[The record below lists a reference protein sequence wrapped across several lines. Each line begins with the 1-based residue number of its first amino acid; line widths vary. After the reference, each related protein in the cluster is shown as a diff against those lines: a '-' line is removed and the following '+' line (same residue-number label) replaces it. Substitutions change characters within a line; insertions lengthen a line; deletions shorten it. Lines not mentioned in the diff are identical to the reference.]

1 MIWLIYVVSKRTCLL
16 IHSIWRTI
24 MSDISLTAS
33 MRTNLLAL
41 QNTQS
46 LVDRTQERLSTG
58 LKVNSALDN
67 ASSYY
72 AARSLNNRASDL
84 SSLLDS
90 MGQGI
95 QTIKA
100 ASEGV
105 EAITDF
111 VEQAKA
117 IANSARDT
125 TDDASRAKYMEQF
138 NEILDQIDTLA
149 KDSSYKGINLLNKE
163 TLTVTFNETIKN
175 PSKVEI
181 QGVDSSSAG
190 LGLKPVAEWT
200 SSAHEVKDETEAAK
214 VLDSEAMENIKEGTT
229 LSKAEKEAIVKELVG
244 GDLKSVTLSGLKGA
258 DGTTDITYNFE
269 DDNYPKAKAFDPT
282 AIEAWLKKNIDSG
295 IKAKADGSGFEYAN
309 GNLVSASD
317 ITKAETE
324 LKSMIDAAISKSSE
338 YETAEKSK
346 LQEKQSE
353 AVIAEAKQ
361 VMANKGISDTLETV
375 STAINTLRDYASA
388 FGNYNTIVQTRQEFT
403 KNLINVLTEGADNLT
418 LADMNEESANMLAL
432 QTRQQLGVNS
442 LSLASQAAQSVL
454 ALF

>member
-1 MIWLIYVVSKRTCLL
+1 
-16 IHSIWRTI
+16 

-46 LVDRTQERLSTG
+46 LVNRTQERLSTG

-95 QTIKA
+95 QIIKA
-100 ASEGV
+100 ATEGV
-105 EAITDF
+105 ESITDF

-125 TDDASRAKYMEQF
+125 ADDDSRAKYMDQF
-138 NEILDQIDTLA
+138 NEILDQIDALA
-149 KDSSYKGINLLNKE
+149 KDASYKGINLLNKE

-181 QGVDSSSAG
+181 TGVDSSAAG

-200 SSAHEVKDETEAAK
+200 SSSHVVDDAKAQEILDEETI
-214 VLDSEAMENIKEGTT
+214 ENIKSGVSLT
-229 LSKAEKEAIVKELVG
+229 KAEKEEVLKGVIEEGVSVTIKIGSEDVTVDADTYPKSSTFDPNAIVAYLKRNLGNEDVTYDNTNSKYMTAATG
-244 GDLKSVTLSGLKGA
+244 GT
-258 DGTTDITYNFE
+258 E
-269 DDNYPKAKAFDPT
+269 
-282 AIEAWLKKNIDSG
+282 ID
-295 IKAKADGSGFEYAN
+295 
-309 GNLVSASD
+309 ASEVA
-317 ITKAETE
+317 KAETAV
-324 LKSMIDAAISKSSE
+324 KAMIDAAVLNSDE
-338 YETAEKSK
+338 YKTAEEAA
-346 LQEKQSE
+346 LTAKQDK
-353 AVIAEAKQ
+353 AVIAEAQQ
-361 VMANKGISDTLETV
+361 VLANQGISDTLETV
-375 STAINTLRDYASA
+375 SRAINTLRDYAST

-403 KNLINVLTEGADNLT
+403 KNLINVLTEGADSLT

>member
-1 MIWLIYVVSKRTCLL
+1 
-16 IHSIWRTI
+16 

-100 ASEGV
+100 ATEGV

-117 IANSARDT
+117 IASSARDT
-125 TDDASRAKYMEQF
+125 TDDDSRAKYMTQF

-181 QGVDSSSAG
+181 EGVDASSAG
-190 LGLKPVAEWT
+190 LDMSPVENWTKASQKPVDEAKLNELLSADEQEKIKSGVKVSDEKIAEIKDGLRGTETMIVGKKNDGSDNEVTIPAKGTAWDPDVVT
-200 SSAHEVKDETEAAK
+200 AWLNSKTGIDGKYAYDTTDSKYTFTPTGGTATDVAQSEVDEAVAALDQQADKALEKAAKESADYATALEEAENEALQTEAAQI
-214 VLDSEAMENIKEGTT
+214 L
-229 LSKAEKEAIVKELVG
+229 
-244 GDLKSVTLSGLKGA
+244 
-258 DGTTDITYNFE
+258 
-269 DDNYPKAKAFDPT
+269 
-282 AIEAWLKKNIDSG
+282 
-295 IKAKADGSGFEYAN
+295 AN
-309 GNLVSASD
+309 
-317 ITKAETE
+317 
-324 LKSMIDAAISKSSE
+324 
-338 YETAEKSK
+338 
-346 LQEKQSE
+346 Q
-353 AVIAEAKQ
+353 
-361 VMANKGISDTLETV
+361 GISDTLETV
-375 STAINTLRDYASA
+375 SKAINSLRDYASQ

>member
-1 MIWLIYVVSKRTCLL
+1 
-16 IHSIWRTI
+16 

-125 TDDASRAKYMEQF
+125 TDDDSRTKYMQQF

-190 LGLKPVAEWT
+190 LGLSVVENWTTASQKPVSDEDLAKIMDAEAQEKVREGVRDI
-200 SSAHEVKDETEAAK
+200 SSDEFAELKNAYTGNVKINVNGE
-214 VLDSEAMENIKEGTT
+214 
-229 LSKAEKEAIVKELVG
+229 EKEVTVPKATAWDPDVVSAWLNEHAQIKTKVDG
-244 GDLKSVTLSGLKGA
+244 GKVVMD
-258 DGTTDITYNFE
+258 DGTSTE
-269 DDNYPKAKAFDPT
+269 
-282 AIEAWLKKNIDSG
+282 
-295 IKAKADGSGFEYAN
+295 
-309 GNLVSASD
+309 VSAD
-317 ITKAETE
+317 LIAKAETGIDSLVDSAVNKAVRASTE
-324 LKSMIDAAISKSSE
+324 YEEALTAAKDAAVQK
-338 YETAEKSK
+338 
-346 LQEKQSE
+346 E
-353 AVIAEAKQ
+353 AAQIL
-361 VMANKGISDTLETV
+361 ANQGISDTLEKV